1 MIIAVDIDEVRYFPF
16 ATRHAFHLGVNRTN
30 FFAHLPQVLSRF
42 IDQLVVFFNATASA
56 YPFVTTTH
64 LSSTTFFSY
73 RFCEVWGGT
82 DADST
87 IIVEAFFASPYFN
100 LPLVPGAVA
109 GLAALKAAGHD
120 LHVVTS
126 RQLFLEPMT
135 RAWLSA
141 HFGSVFTSAHFGNHW
156 GKVGAKVSKPEL
168 CKKIGATLIIDDSV
182 EYCRGCDSEGIAAI
196 LFGDFAWNQTGRDT
210 LPDTVVACADWDA
223 VCTQVAFLSKER
235 VAPS

>member
-1 MIIAVDIDEVRYFPF
+1 MIIAVDIDEVRYFPSP
-16 ATRHAFHLGVNRTN
+16 TRHAFRLVVNETN
-30 FFAHLPQVLSRF
+30 FFAHSPQVLSRF
-42 IDQLVVFFNATASA
+42 IDQLVDFFNATASD

-64 LSSTTFFSY
+64 VTSATFFSY

-100 LPLVPGAVA
+100 LPLVPDAGA
-109 GLAALKAAGHD
+109 GLATLKAAGHD

-126 RQLFLEPMT
+126 RQAFLEPMT

-141 HFGSVFTSAHFGNHW
+141 HFGPVFTSVHFGNHW

-168 CKKIGATLIIDDSV
+168 CKRIGATLIIDDGV
-182 EYCRGCDSEGIAAI
+182 EYCRGCANDGIAAI
-196 LFGDFAWNQTGRDT
+196 LFGDYAWNQKGRDT
-210 LPDTVVACADWDA
+210 LPDTVVPCADWDA
-223 VCTQVAFLSKER
+223 VCTRVAFLSKEG